1 MYFNILFLQKLFS
14 LLNEMIDAFEQ
25 KFGPV
30 EDRSIFDGE
39 IVVPPHLR
47 NVSLTSM
54 RANRFANGS
63 LFGSVPRSRT
73 LFSLPPNARHTFHGS
88 VPDLSRHSSP
98 FSFNNNTTNNTLN
111 NIANNGS
118 GGEVTKITLNTSTKL
133 ALTTNNNYL
142 KNAPANGKNHAHAIE
157 SIDEH
162 RGLNNDRNDDDDDDY
177 DYKSNSIR
185 SLNDVQLR
193 ERSGIGMEQD
203 RALYC
208 QSLGRPI
215 RTQKESN
222 QQRLRSQPQ
231 SLDAYNSEGYM
242 ALIKTNLAPTAHG
255 RYIQRASLNRPVSP
269 TMNAMNNDGQT
280 INANTSTFQ
289 RKAAAAAAAAAA
301 IPTQP
306 PPPPPPSKTLQ
317 TSHKSHHSNQP
328 RSTGGF
334 ANDFSLN
341 NSTKFKLPRVTLN
354 HSAVT
359 NPQQ

>member
-1 MYFNILFLQKLFS
+1 
-14 LLNEMIDAFEQ
+14 MIDVFEQ

-30 EDRSIFDGE
+30 EDRSIFYGE

-47 NVSLTSM
+47 NVSLTSI

-73 LFSLPPNARHTFHGS
+73 LFSLPPNARHSMPTFHGS

-98 FSFNNNTTNNTLN
+98 FTTSFNHNTSNNTFNSIDSNDD
-111 NIANNGS
+111 
-118 GGEVTKITLNTSTKL
+118 GGRRLSSASTIPETITKITLNTSTTL
-133 ALTTNNNYL
+133 ALTNINNRNNNNNNL
-142 KNAPANGKNHAHAIE
+142 KNYPPSNGNANHLTNHGKNAHAIE

-162 RGLNNDRNDDDDDDY
+162 TDD

-185 SLNDVQLR
+185 SLNDIQLR
-193 ERSGIGMEQD
+193 EKSCAGNEQD

-215 RTQKESN
+215 RNQKLAN

-242 ALIKTNLAPTAHG
+242 TLIKTNVAPVSHG
-255 RYIQRASLNRPVSP
+255 RYQQRSSINRAVSP
-269 TMNAMNNDGQT
+269 TMNNDGHTSNTNSIQM
-280 INANTSTFQ
+280 AASTSTFQ
-289 RKAAAAAAAAAA
+289 RKAAAPLA
-301 IPTQP
+301 PVLMPVQV
-306 PPPPPPSKTLQ
+306 PPPPSVTNKLT
-317 TSHKSHHSNQP
+317 NQP
-328 RSTGGF
+328 RSPGVSQF
-334 ANDFSLN
+334 ANEFSLN
-341 NSTKFKLPRVTLN
+341 DFTNFKLPRVTLN
-354 HSAVT
+354 HSTVT